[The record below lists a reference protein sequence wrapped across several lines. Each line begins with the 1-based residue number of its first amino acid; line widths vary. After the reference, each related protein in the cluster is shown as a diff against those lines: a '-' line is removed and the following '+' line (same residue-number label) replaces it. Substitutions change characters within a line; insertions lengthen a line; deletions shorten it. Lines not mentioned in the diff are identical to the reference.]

1 MEHRRR
7 LELQLAKTRPKLG
20 TAGATSHEKPQTISH
35 SVLLVFVG
43 VYLGEL
49 KELKRQNRL

>member
-1 MEHRRR
+1 MEHRGRQ
-7 LELQLAKTRPKLG
+7 ELQLAKTRPKKG
-20 TAGATSHEKPQTISH
+20 TACATSHEKPQTISH